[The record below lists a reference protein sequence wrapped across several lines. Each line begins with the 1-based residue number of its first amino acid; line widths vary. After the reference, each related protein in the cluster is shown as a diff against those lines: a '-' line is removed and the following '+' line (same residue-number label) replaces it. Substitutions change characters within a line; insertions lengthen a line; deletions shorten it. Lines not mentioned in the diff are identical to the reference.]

1 MNIGTL
7 NDHKLTKTGFISQS
21 ILDQISSEAKQSR
34 RLRKN
39 YNLHSCDE
47 DICHR
52 LLNAMEPDSYI
63 QPHRHLHVNKDETM
77 VVIRGKLGMIIFDQD
92 GNITERVLLEPTGNV
107 MMINIPHGMFHTCV
121 SLEERSVFFEAK
133 AGPFIPLTQDEK
145 AHWAPKEGDESSMEY
160 LASLKK
166 HLESLGQ

>member
-7 NDHKLTKTGFISQS
+7 NDNKLTKAKFISRS
-21 ILDQISSEAKQSR
+21 ILDQISSTAKQSP

-39 YNLHSCDE
+39 YNFHACDE
-47 DICHR
+47 DRCHR

-63 QPHRHLHVNKDETM
+63 QPHRHLDVNKDETL
-77 VVIRGKLGMIIFDQD
+77 VVIRGKMGMIIFDHA
-92 GNITERVLLEPTGNV
+92 GNITERALIEPTGNV
-107 MMINIPHGMFHTCV
+107 MMVNIPHGIFHTWV

-145 AHWAPKEGDESSMEY
+145 AHWAPKEGDESSIEY
-160 LASLKK
+160 LVSLKK
-166 HLESLGQ
+166 HLESDR